1 MSELT
6 DLKLPAAIP
15 RNNMD
20 TKSLIGI
27 LVNSKIKIIV
37 VIIII
42 IIIIIII
49 MIMIIII
56 KTIIIWQIYH
66 YNHCSVLKSEI
77 SVLSLTSK
85 N

>member
-42 IIIIIII
+42 IIIIII